1 MKKSL
6 TLLKDLQ
13 TTEKTT
19 FNIEELHNFFISL
32 GFKIGK
38 PQNNPTELTLGLQ
51 KDFLFGYVIF
61 FGFGQ
66 QAIDIWDDC
75 SFRIPPLKKKD
86 AKEMVAQPI
95 ASKIL
100 LNQYKNL
107 TPPNVEI
114 LYKAIDVLSELS
126 TKQLCIEKLLL
137 EEIYTD
143 NNNLYINNASL
154 ELIS

>member
-75 SFRIPPLKKKD
+75 SYRIPPLKKKD

>member
-66 QAIDIWDDC
+66 KAIDIWDDC
-75 SFRIPPLKKKD
+75 SYRIPPLKKKD

-126 TKQLCIEKLLL
+126 TKQVCIEKLLL

>member
-1 MKKSL
+1 MEKSL

-13 TTEKTT
+13 TTEKII
-19 FNIEELHNFFISL
+19 FNLEELHNFFISL
-32 GFKIGK
+32 GFKVGK

-75 SFRIPPLKKKD
+75 SYRIPPLKKKD
-86 AKEMVAQPI
+86 AKEMVAQPV

-100 LNQYKNL
+100 LDQYKNL

>member
-1 MKKSL
+1 MEKSL

-13 TTEKTT
+13 TTEKII
-19 FNIEELHNFFISL
+19 FNLEELHNFFISL

-75 SFRIPPLKKKD
+75 SYRIPPLKKKD

>member
-6 TLLKDLQ
+6 TVLEDLQ
-13 TTEKTT
+13 TEKKLI
-19 FNIEELHNFFISL
+19 FNLEELHNFFISL

-66 QAIDIWDDC
+66 QSIDIWNDC
-75 SFRIPPLKKKD
+75 SYRIPPLEKKD

-100 LNQYKNL
+100 LDQYKNL

-114 LYKAIDVLSELS
+114 LYKAIDVLSKGTFIDLDNS
-126 TKQLCIEKLLL
+126 VFGKGSCAQTTLWSINTI
-137 EEIYTD
+137 IY
-143 NNNLYINNASL
+143 N
-154 ELIS
+154 

>member
-1 MKKSL
+1 MEKSL

-13 TTEKTT
+13 TTEKII
-19 FNIEELHNFFISL
+19 FNLEELHNFFISL
-32 GFKIGK
+32 GFKVGK

-75 SFRIPPLKKKD
+75 SYRIPPLKKKD
-86 AKEMVAQPI
+86 AKEMVAQPV

>member
-1 MKKSL
+1 MEKSL

-13 TTEKTT
+13 TTEKII
-19 FNIEELHNFFISL
+19 FNLEELHNFFISL
-32 GFKIGK
+32 GFKVGK

-75 SFRIPPLKKKD
+75 SYRIPPLKKKD
-86 AKEMVAQPI
+86 AKEMVAQPV

-100 LNQYKNL
+100 LCL
-107 TPPNVEI
+107 
-114 LYKAIDVLSELS
+114 
-126 TKQLCIEKLLL
+126 
-137 EEIYTD
+137 
-143 NNNLYINNASL
+143 
-154 ELIS
+154 

>member
-66 QAIDIWDDC
+66 KAIDIWDDC
-75 SFRIPPLKKKD
+75 SYRIPPLKKKD

>member
-1 MKKSL
+1 M
-6 TLLKDLQ
+6 
-13 TTEKTT
+13 
-19 FNIEELHNFFISL
+19 
-32 GFKIGK
+32 
-38 PQNNPTELTLGLQ
+38 
-51 KDFLFGYVIF
+51 FGYVIF

-75 SFRIPPLKKKD
+75 SYRIPPLKKKD
-86 AKEMVAQPI
+86 AKEMVAQPV

>member
-1 MKKSL
+1 MEKSL

-13 TTEKTT
+13 TTEKII
-19 FNIEELHNFFISL
+19 FNLEELHNFFISL

-75 SFRIPPLKKKD
+75 SYRIPPLKKKD
-86 AKEMVAQPI
+86 AKEMVAQPV

>member
-1 MKKSL
+1 MEPSA
-6 TLLKDLQ
+6 Q

-66 QAIDIWDDC
+66 KAIDIWDDC
-75 SFRIPPLKKKD
+75 SYRIPPLKKKD
-86 AKEMVAQPI
+86 AKEMVPQPI

>member
-1 MKKSL
+1 MEKSL

-13 TTEKTT
+13 TTEKII
-19 FNIEELHNFFISL
+19 FNLEELHNFFISL
-32 GFKIGK
+32 GFKVGK

-75 SFRIPPLKKKD
+75 SYRIPPLKKKD

-100 LNQYKNL
+100 LDQYKNL

>member
-6 TLLKDLQ
+6 TLLKVLQ

-19 FNIEELHNFFISL
+19 FNIEELLNFFISL

-66 QAIDIWDDC
+66 KAIDIWDDC

>member
-1 MKKSL
+1 MEKSL

-13 TTEKTT
+13 TTEKII
-19 FNIEELHNFFISL
+19 FNLEELHNFFISL
-32 GFKIGK
+32 GFKVGK

-75 SFRIPPLKKKD
+75 SYRIPPLKKKD
-86 AKEMVAQPI
+86 AKEMVAQPV

-114 LYKAIDVLSELS
+114 LYNAIDVLSELS

>member
-66 QAIDIWDDC
+66 KAIDIWDDC
-75 SFRIPPLKKKD
+75 SYRIPPLKKKD

-126 TKQLCIEKLLL
+126 PKQLGIEKLLL